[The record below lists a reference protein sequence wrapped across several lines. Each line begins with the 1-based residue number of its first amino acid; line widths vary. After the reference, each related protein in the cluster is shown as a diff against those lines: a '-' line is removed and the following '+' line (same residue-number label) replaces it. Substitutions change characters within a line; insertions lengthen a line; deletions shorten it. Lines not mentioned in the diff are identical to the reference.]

1 MDRVIYIAMT
11 GAREVM
17 RQQASVAHNLANV
30 STHGFRQEL
39 NVFRALP
46 VVGEGAK
53 TRAFVI
59 QTTPRS
65 DFTQGALQ
73 LTGRPLDVALR
84 GPGWIAVQG
93 PDGQEA
99 YTRMGHL
106 QVSQNGILQTTNG
119 LNVLGDAGP
128 LAVPPDQD
136 VLIGKDGTVSTVP
149 VGQNLTAVAIAGR
162 IKLVNPPEETLVRGE
177 DGLFR
182 QKNGEPA
189 PAAANV
195 TLVAGALESSNV
207 NPAESMVNMISLARQ
222 FDMQMR
228 VIRAAEDNHRSGD
241 RVLTMAPI

>member
-1 MDRVIYIAMT
+1 MDRVIYIAMI
-11 GAREVM
+11 GAREVT
-17 RQQASVAHNLANV
+17 RQQAAVAHNLANV

-59 QTTPRS
+59 ETTPRS

-73 LTGRPLDVALR
+73 MTGRPLDVALA

-106 QVSQNGILQTTNG
+106 QISQNGILQTTNG

-149 VGQNLTAVAIAGR
+149 VGQNLSAVAIAGR
-162 IKLVNPPEETLVRGE
+162 IKLVNPPEETLTRGE

-182 QKNGEPA
+182 QNNGEPA

-195 TLVAGALESSNV
+195 TLVAGALEASNV

-228 VIRAAEDNHRSGD
+228 VIRAAEDNHRSAD
-241 RVLTMAPI
+241 KVLAMTS